1 MTDNKSK
8 SIGSTVK
15 LDLSLESP
23 QDAGYLSVVYFQRAP
38 SMTGLIDIIGFLWP
52 IFVMKGLKSKSS
64 GSTGTVY
71 LSLESP

>member
-1 MTDNKSK
+1 MRDNKSK
-8 SIGSTVK
+8 SIGSTGK

-23 QDAGYLSVVYFQRAP
+23 QDAGYLSVGYFQRAP
-38 SMTGLIDIIGFLWP
+38 SMSGLINIIGFLWP